1 MRKQTLGILINF
13 GAKMPHLH
21 KALPV
26 SGNFTKRYNR
36 KMKYIALVLIVIFFA
51 CTSSEKKNNLP
62 PIGKIETVDYRIIKD
77 TLQEILQNNNG
88 NFPVFVYDKQKFNK
102 HLIFIGEQHGN
113 DINDSR
119 FDTIKKYYDLLNPN
133 IALNEGGQIPDTT
146 HYNSREIAITKSGAL
161 GLLKYLS
168 DSTKIKLINA
178 DCPDSIETASLLRY
192 YSKDLILFSFVTQR
206 FILQYLTKNNNST
219 KQLEKE
225 YEKFVETY
233 LITRCKI
240 NLTVNE
246 KGWKYYEGL
255 YKKYNKNKA
264 IDLKHFDGKETE
276 KYYDEN
282 GILADFGRNSLA
294 IRDSFL
300 ITNIYNNLQKHDKV
314 FIVFGAAH
322 LFSIKP
328 TLDKIFKEN

>member
-1 MRKQTLGILINF
+1 MTFI
-13 GAKMPHLH
+13 
-21 KALPV
+21 
-26 SGNFTKRYNR
+26 
-36 KMKYIALVLIVIFFA
+36 A
-51 CTSSEKKNNLP
+51 CTSSENKNNLP
-62 PIGKIETVDYRIIKD
+62 PIGKIETIDYRIIND
-77 TLQEILQNNNG
+77 TLQEILQKNNG
-88 NFPVFVYDKQKFNK
+88 IFPVIVYDKHKFNK

-113 DINDSR
+113 DITDSR
-119 FDTIKKYYDLLNPN
+119 FDTIKKYYNLLNPN
-133 IALNEGGQIPDTT
+133 IALNEGGQIADTI

-168 DSTKIKLINA
+168 DSTKIKLMNA
-178 DCPDSIETASLLRY
+178 DCPDNIETRSLLRY

-206 FILQYLTKNNNST
+206 FILQYLAKNNNST
-219 KQLEKE
+219 KQLEIE
-225 YEKFVETY
+225 YKKFVETY
-233 LITRCKI
+233 LINRCKI
-240 NLTVNE
+240 KLAETE
-246 KGWKYYEGL
+246 KSWKYYEGL

-264 IDLKHFDGKETE
+264 IDLKHFDGSETE
-276 KYYDEN
+276 KYYGEN